1 MPIASMPVVSYQF
14 ELLPANK
21 KVKYYYKLTE
31 KEDLDNFINSIFQ
44 GNYNLQGITYV
55 ISKTGSTITE
65 KVLTAPTLTSNS
77 MIYIDDEIEQ
87 GLYLVRMK
95 VYNTNSGSVTITPH
109 LNSNNGVTYSIAGN
123 STFEIYDLFTKEH
136 GNVYKIQLPSGLAL
150 IEFSLDRVFEKG
162 NRINIPEILNTKGKG
177 SISFRLKKGTYAIKI
192 PYKYSNSST
201 SSYTNL
207 QFGTVSTSLGA
218 SVPLV
223 VPSITASSSG
233 SGTFFVYLKITGDY
247 DDVTI
252 SVTYGTASG
261 ITLTFGL
268 EVEEINE
275 LVQNTNFVTQSVT
288 LSGSQVT
295 QSILNVQGSGTH
307 LRLKYASVSGITTAV
322 SQCQLQVANLN
333 RSQTYTT
340 VWDFLVGGS
349 STPPSWDIREINAVQ
364 LVANGGTSTATVT
377 LSLILVYEVVAGE
390 LS

>member
-1 MPIASMPVVSYQF
+1 MALASMPVTSYQF

-31 KEDLDNFINSIFQ
+31 KEDLDNFINSIFV
-44 GNYNLQGITYV
+44 GNYNLQGIGYA
-55 ISKTGSTITE
+55 ISNTGSTITQ

-87 GLYLVRMK
+87 GVYLVRMK
-95 VYNTNSGSVTITPH
+95 VYNTNFSSVTITPY
-109 LNSNNGVTYSIAGN
+109 LNGNSAVSYSIPAF
-123 STFEIYDLFTKEH
+123 STFEIYDLFTKEK
-136 GNVYKIQLPSGLAL
+136 GNIYTIQLPSGLAL

-162 NRINIPEILNTKGKG
+162 NRINIPEILNTNGKG

-192 PYKYSNSST
+192 PYKYRNSST
-201 SSYTNL
+201 SSYTDL

-223 VPSITASSSG
+223 VPSIAASSSG
-233 SGTFFVYLKITGDY
+233 SGTFLVYLKITGDY

-275 LVQNTNFVTQSVT
+275 LVQNTNFLTQSVT

-307 LRLKYASVSGITTAV
+307 LRLKYASMSGLTTAV

-333 RSQTYTT
+333 RSKTYTA

-349 STPPSWDIREINAVQ
+349 STPPSWDIREINSVQ
-364 LVANGGTSTATVT
+364 LVANGGTSTTSVT
-377 LSLILVYEVVAGE
+377 ITLLLVYEQIAGE